1 MKKLIIVFIAAILI
15 TACKSQS
22 TISWSNTVV
31 TSICPEKSECI
42 VEVMENKSLLVKS
55 DDTGHLY
62 YNIQD
67 ETGKKVV
74 KYTYRTITDPN
85 LMDAGYSE
93 TLIFE
98 TDSKLSN
105 LNNSGIN
112 MQKTKMLLGIQCF
125 CRGKAGFY
133 KIESGKIS
141 YANNTLNIQVPGI
154 VEGQT
159 TKEVGISF
167 K

>member
-1 MKKLIIVFIAAILI
+1 MKKIIVVFIATSLF
-15 TACKSQS
+15 TACKS
-22 TISWSNTVV
+22 TITGSWANPVV
-31 TSICPEKSECI
+31 DIACPEKSECTI
-42 VEVMENKSLLVKS
+42 EVMENKSLLVKS
-55 DDTGHLY
+55 DDTAHLY
-62 YNIQD
+62 YTIED
-67 ETGKKVV
+67 EPGKKVV

-133 KIESGKIS
+133 KVESGKIS
-141 YANNTLNIQVPGI
+141 YANNILNIEVPGI

-159 TKEVGISF
+159 TKEVAINF
-167 K
+167 N